1 MKKDK
6 KQKLTEALG
15 ELLLT
20 FLCLGVGV
28 LIVGAFGVD
37 FESNDIEYDLIILL
51 GVAVFLVTVMVVHA
65 VVQGVKKIFISKNRK
80 D

>member
-20 FLCLGVGV
+20 FLCWAVGV
-28 LIVGAFGVD
+28 LIVGAFGVN
-37 FESNDIEYDLIILL
+37 FESDDIDYNLILL
-51 GVAVFLVTVMVVHA
+51 PGVAVFLVTVIA
-65 VVQGVKKIFISKNRK
+65 VNGIVQCVKKRFEAKNK
-80 D
+80 KK